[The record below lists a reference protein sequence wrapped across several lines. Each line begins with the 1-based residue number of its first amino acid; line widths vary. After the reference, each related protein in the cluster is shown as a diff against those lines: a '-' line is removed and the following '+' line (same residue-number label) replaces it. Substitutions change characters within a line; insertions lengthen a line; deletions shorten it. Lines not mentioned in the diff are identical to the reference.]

1 MSKIETMSYAFV
13 VSDKKLK
20 GSGLSR
26 GDIVM
31 VTGTK
36 MVPASRH
43 DPYLMREIVVAIYV
57 EPNGNHHVPGE
68 SNEYKAY
75 LIDPRSL
82 AQVDESLDA
91 LMKEALNR
99 QYGNTQ

>member
-1 MSKIETMSYAFV
+1 MKIENMSYAFV

-36 MVPASRH
+36 MVPASRQ
-43 DPYLMREIVVAIYV
+43 DPYLMREIVIAVYV
-57 EPNGNHHVPGE
+57 EPDGTHHIPN
-68 SNEYKAY
+68 SKNEYKAY

-82 AQVDESLDA
+82 AAADEQLSS
-91 LMKEALNR
+91 LMKEALNK
-99 QYGNTQ
+99 QYGG